1 MTELEVE
8 KGNEFQ
14 IILKDTESGASNNP
28 TTNTLHCESASKKR
42 KGMKERSVAW
52 GHFDKFTDDEGIKK
66 AKCKYCQDEYVANTK
81 NRGTSNLLSYMIKC
95 PNNPHKVD
103 TSQPRLAFQPKKGGQ
118 TGDVSVAAVY
128 EDAFTKYYDIDYG
141 LMHCISNC
149 ICEDGQPAG
158 PLLSSDW
165 ESSSLKELMKNEDV
179 AVREIAKN
187 MKEKF
192 DKYWG
197 DPHKMNKMVFILCV
211 LDPRHEFYSFSFAL
225 TSMFG
230 ETKGVKIQEEVK
242 TYMKT
247 LFSEY
252 VKMNGDSFLS
262 SPSPPSSPS
271 SCSSSSSFSKFMLDL
286 KRHKSGGGIDLK
298 TELDKYLGEDVEEE
312 KDKFDVLGWWKLN
325 SPRFPTL
332 ANMARDMLAIPIFS
346 VASESVFSTGG
357 RILDPFRSSLTPR
370 LVQALVCIQD

>member
-118 TGDVSVAAVY
+118 TG
-128 EDAFTKYYDIDYG
+128 
-141 LMHCISNC
+141 
-149 ICEDGQPAG
+149 
-158 PLLSSDW
+158 
-165 ESSSLKELMKNEDV
+165 SSLKELMKNEDV